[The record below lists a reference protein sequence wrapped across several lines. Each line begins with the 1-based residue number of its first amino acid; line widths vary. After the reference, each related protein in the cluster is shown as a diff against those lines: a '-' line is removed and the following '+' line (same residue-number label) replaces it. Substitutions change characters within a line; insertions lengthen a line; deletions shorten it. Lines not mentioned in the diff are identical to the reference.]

1 MLRFLTEL
9 PPSTRSRRP
18 WSHTEQSQVDNAT
31 AWLDNSNRTSS
42 TCPIQAV
49 TNLIS
54 NDASLGTTTL
64 IKYDPA
70 KLSSLYAL
78 MRKTERLHLVED
90 LRLDVS
96 TRAMKGRKW
105 REVLVMAKGM
115 EWEDP
120 DLIWDR
126 LEMVCRRA
134 MDVTQQLGERLR
146 WCEREFE
153 ADKLPADATGEERV

>member
-1 MLRFLTEL
+1 
-9 PPSTRSRRP
+9 
-18 WSHTEQSQVDNAT
+18 
-31 AWLDNSNRTSS
+31 
-42 TCPIQAV
+42 
-49 TNLIS
+49 
-54 NDASLGTTTL
+54 
-64 IKYDPA
+64 
-70 KLSSLYAL
+70 

-96 TRAMKGRKW
+96 TRAMKVRKW
-105 REVLVMAKGM
+105 REVLAMAKGM

-153 ADKLPADATGEERV
+153 ADKLPADATGEERVWNEGLEIQRREREGERSLE